1 MHFGRTAVRNKGQN
15 LIEYAILL
23 ALIVGIGAFIYMN
36 SSGLAP
42 SVGTV
47 YDNA

>member
-1 MHFGRTAVRNKGQN
+1 MHFGGRTVRNKGQN

-47 YDNA
+47 